1 MPKVETFNRDQVIK
15 QSVETFHN
23 KGFNS
28 TSMQDLVDATGLNR
42 SSIYNSF
49 GSKFDLYMECLRS
62 YQQSSRQALQKVII
76 NSNDPLSSIKNIFNL
91 NIHIAVNDSK
101 NNGCFINQ
109 CTAEMANQEPV
120 IQHFLENNQQYMIRL
135 FEDIVQKGQDDNLIN
150 KNKSAKEYAL
160 YLLTSVQGLRISGIL
175 SNDQQGL
182 ESIIQT
188 TLSVL
193 I

>member
-1 MPKVETFNRDQVIK
+1 MPKVETFNRDLVIQ

-62 YQQSSRQALQKVII
+62 YQQNSRQALQKVII

-91 NIHIAVNDSK
+91 NIHIASNDSK

-109 CTAEMANQEPV
+109 CTTEMANQEPV

-135 FEDIVQKGQDDNLIN
+135 FEDIVKKGQEDNLIN

-175 SNDQQGL
+175 SNDQQDL